1 VFVIMMKMVV
11 VVATVE
17 VHIVLFLRLVTMDDN
32 GKADIVMFLTMCFY
46 IVVKVDIV
54 VMYLKLAKIIDFV
67 EVDYIVTVL

>member
-1 VFVIMMKMVV
+1 MLKLVV

-17 VHIVLFLRLVTMDDN
+17 VPIVLFLRLVNMDDN
-32 GKADIVMFLTMCFY
+32 GKADIEMFLTMCFY